1 MSDSDESGGEQSLPD
16 SGSDWSAAGQE
27 AAAEAAEAAA
37 EDDDDDDVSMADS
50 DSAPG
55 SADASKQHGQ
65 SRKRRKP
72 SPFKVFPKPLTAVNR
87 TKCVKAYASLV
98 FH

>member
-37 EDDDDDDVSMADS
+37 EDDDDVSMADS

-55 SADASKQHGQ
+55 SPHASKQHGQ

-72 SPFKVFPKPLTAVNR
+72 SPFKVSPKPLTAVNR
-87 TKCVKAYASLV
+87 TKCAKAYASLV